1 LNAEL
6 ERKKKALEKKRSEA
20 NEVMNEL
27 EKHKEEVMNAKEA
40 RKAVAHDEEAAAA
53 SEAKYKGLT
62 KEVSDLQEKV
72 EALSGEL
79 RGLEFEFADPE
90 RGFNRNRV
98 KGTLAKLVRVQDE
111 NAYTALEVAAGGKLY
126 QVVVD
131 TEETGKKVL
140 TKGQLKRR
148 VTIIPLNKVQAKQL
162 PNNVVERARNVS
174 GGEAKPSIDLVSFD
188 EEVRN
193 AMMYAFGSSFICP
206 DDETAKKVAY
216 DKVCLLLSY
225 FPRQAASCFPS
236 FSLRKSCSF
245 PFSPGLS
252 VQNIRTVCVTSE
264 GDLHNPA
271 GLLTGGSR
279 GKKAS
284 TLANVEELRDAS
296 ERLQQKKE
304 VRKHFLLR
312 SRVSVLTQR

>member
-1 LNAEL
+1 MNTEL

-90 RGFNRNRV
+90 RGFDRNRV

-162 PNNVVERARNVS
+162 PNNVVDRARNVS

-188 EEVRN
+188 EQVRS

-216 DKVCLLLSY
+216 DKVCLLS
-225 FPRQAASCFPS
+225 
-236 FSLRKSCSF
+236 
-245 PFSPGLS
+245 
-252 VQNIRTVCVTSE
+252 
-264 GDLHNPA
+264 
-271 GLLTGGSR
+271 
-279 GKKAS
+279 
-284 TLANVEELRDAS
+284 
-296 ERLQQKKE
+296 
-304 VRKHFLLR
+304 
-312 SRVSVLTQR
+312 